1 MRTISNTWR
10 LNIATMLFFMLIQVV
25 VPLIPRYALVIG
37 AQPFMI
43 GLAVS
48 SVSFTAILFRPIGG
62 ILSDRWSRRNLML
75 IGLLLG
81 STAYAILFLSKEI
94 ITIMLSRLLEGVAVA
109 FFVPSSIAS
118 AIDYAPEGRVGEAL
132 GWRSLM
138 IGIGFSVGPALGGL
152 LSELFGYVTTF
163 GITSVLILLL
173 TPLIISTG
181 EERTS
186 SPGGSSLTGLKDGRF
201 VLALIS
207 LITYSLAWMGLLTFL
222 SAYLKLLGYG
232 DLEIGLFV
240 SIQAVASLS
249 IRVVAGRA
257 SDKNPRLM
265 ASIGLLLISL
275 SFFAVYV
282 FEVPPLLYVAS
293 LIFGIGVGFFMPA
306 SQTLALAKSPPNSR
320 GFLSSVY
327 TMGTDVG
334 NLGGPLI
341 FGAVIETY
349 GSYQSAFAMAPVLP
363 FLSALLVLFAPL
375 RKDRVSLKSG

>member
-1 MRTISNTWR
+1 MISYAWR
-10 LNIATMLFFMLIQVV
+10 LNIAAMLFFTLIQVV

-48 SVSFTAILFRPIGG
+48 SISMTAILFRPIGG

-75 IGLLLG
+75 IGLFLG
-81 STAYAILFLSKEI
+81 SSAYAILFFSKDI
-94 ITIMLSRLLEGVAVA
+94 ATIMMARLLEGVAIA
-109 FFVPSSIAS
+109 SFVPSSIAS

-138 IGIGFSVGPALGGL
+138 IGIGFSVGPALGGF

-163 GITSVLILLL
+163 GITSVLLLLL

-181 EERTS
+181 DERKHP
-186 SPGGSSLTGLKDGRF
+186 PGGSSFAGLMDGRF
-201 VLALIS
+201 LLALLS
-207 LITYSLAWMGLLTFL
+207 LIIYAVAWMGLLTFL

-240 SIQAVASLS
+240 SIQAVASLFV
-249 IRVVAGRA
+249 RVMAGRA
-257 SDKNPRLM
+257 SDRNPRLM
-265 ASIGLLLISL
+265 TSIGLSLISL
-275 SFFAVYV
+275 SFLAVYILA
-282 FEVPPLLYVAS
+282 VPPLLYVAS
-293 LIFGIGVGFFMPA
+293 LIFGVGVGFFVPA

-320 GFLSSVY
+320 GFLSSIY
-327 TMGTDVG
+327 TMGMDVG
-334 NLGGPLI
+334 NLGGPIL

-349 GSYQSAFAMAPVLP
+349 GSYQSAFAIAPVLP
-363 FLSALLVLFAPL
+363 FLSAMLVLFAPL
-375 RKDRVSLKSG
+375 NEDRARPHNSD